1 MTYSAMKC
9 EIKVIQVS
17 RLQGASGASG
27 STVMED
33 FFAFIAF
40 CNGFSVGS
48 STKIKDMIDRMC
60 LLWGLKFKVANLYF
74 AILDSNAYHFE
85 CCL

>member
-60 LLWGLKFKVANLYF
+60 LLWGLKLSCKFILYYFGFK
-74 AILDSNAYHFE
+74 
-85 CCL
+85 CLPF